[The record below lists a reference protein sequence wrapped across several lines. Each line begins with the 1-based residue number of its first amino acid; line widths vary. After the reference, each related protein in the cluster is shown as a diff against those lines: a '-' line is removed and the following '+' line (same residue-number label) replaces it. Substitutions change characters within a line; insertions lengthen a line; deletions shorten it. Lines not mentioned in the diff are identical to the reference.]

1 MSGLSLH
8 CQRQLNLFRRQYLQL
23 QVGVRYPD
31 PQCLRQ
37 EIFQRFLEEELFE
50 EDSVEYQP
58 PKRYQIRVLKE
69 LIKRVEASITDW
81 EEEVYISIAIYN
93 ILIDLISS
101 VIKFYLSN
109 ISHVSDPLFLI
120 IRASQMASS
129 LDYPLS

>member
-23 QVGVRYPD
+23 QVDVRYPD

-37 EIFQRFLEEELFE
+37 EIFQRFLEQGLFE

-69 LIKRVEASITDW
+69 LIKRIEASITDW
-81 EEEVYISIAIYN
+81 EEEVYISFAICN